1 MNDMNTLKS
10 MLKNGATEA
19 ELVEQL
25 RKTLGAARKE
35 LEEERAAEIKAKLEE
50 EKKRKVEAAKAK
62 ELDIARD
69 AVVIS
74 LMRYLVCLGVIKPED
89 INAENKKAV
98 ADSIKETEVSFKAML
113 DLYDSLNNLTKNS
126 NEKIFSNKQNF
137 CVNSEKMI
145 QDFIHSIM

>member
-1 MNDMNTLKS
+1 MNTLKS

-25 RKTLGAARKE
+25 RKTLGVARKE
-35 LEEERAAEIKAKLEE
+35 LEEERAAEVKAKLEE
-50 EKKRKVEAAKAK
+50 EKKRKIEVAKAK

-74 LMRYLVCLGVIKPED
+74 LMRYLLCLGVIKPED

-98 ADSIKETEVSFKAML
+98 ADSIKETEVSLKAML

-126 NEKIFSNKQNF
+126 NEKIFPNKQNF

-145 QDFIHSIM
+145 QDFIHNIM